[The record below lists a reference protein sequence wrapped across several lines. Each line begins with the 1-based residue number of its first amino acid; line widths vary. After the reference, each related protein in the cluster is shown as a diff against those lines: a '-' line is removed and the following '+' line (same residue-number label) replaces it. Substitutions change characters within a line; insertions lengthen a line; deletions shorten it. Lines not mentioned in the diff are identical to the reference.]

1 MIIVSGHDLT
11 NISPPFLASDS
22 PGNPLAGGVTHLDE
36 GKKTLTRTQGGVS
49 TSGKKQADYQA
60 NAFSLSDFCGEA
72 KPHHKNHLPI
82 LKCTRIQFDIAAVDC
97 HGIISM
103 SQLLVFLKSSSTI
116 T

>member
-22 PGNPLAGGVTHLDE
+22 PGIPLAGGVTRLE
-36 GKKTLTRTQGGVS
+36 QGKEIPTWTQ
-49 TSGKKQADYQA
+49 Y
-60 NAFSLSDFCGEA
+60 
-72 KPHHKNHLPI
+72 
-82 LKCTRIQFDIAAVDC
+82 DIAAIDC

-116 T
+116 TEHRDEASTACCHAARASKP